1 MSDRIWRIKELL
13 SVDAETGLLF
23 WRERPGQAQWN
34 ARYAGKRALT
44 AQDSYGYFVGQVD
57 GRPMKAH
64 RVVFA
69 LVHGFFPPE
78 VDHING
84 NRGDNRSSN
93 LRASDRA
100 GNCRNAQTAFGSS
113 KYRGVQKIGGK
124 WAAKI
129 RDGKTQRHIGRF
141 ATEVD
146 AAQAYDAEAV
156 DLHGE
161 FARLNFP
168 RGLTILENLIADLPA
183 PVGPKVD
190 A

>member
-44 AQDSYGYFVGQVD
+44 AQ
-57 GRPMKAH
+57 
-64 RVVFA
+64 
-69 LVHGFFPPE
+69 
-78 VDHING
+78 
-84 NRGDNRSSN
+84 
-93 LRASDRA
+93 
-100 GNCRNAQTAFGSS
+100 
-113 KYRGVQKIGGK
+113 
-124 WAAKI
+124 
-129 RDGKTQRHIGRF
+129 
-141 ATEVD
+141 
-146 AAQAYDAEAV
+146 AYDAEAV

>member
-1 MSDRIWRIKELL
+1 MSDRIW
-13 SVDAETGLLF
+13 
-23 WRERPGQAQWN
+23 
-34 ARYAGKRALT
+34 
-44 AQDSYGYFVGQVD
+44 
-57 GRPMKAH
+57 
-64 RVVFA
+64 
-69 LVHGFFPPE
+69 
-78 VDHING
+78 
-84 NRGDNRSSN
+84 
-93 LRASDRA
+93 
-100 GNCRNAQTAFGSS
+100 
-113 KYRGVQKIGGK
+113 
-124 WAAKI
+124 
-129 RDGKTQRHIGRF
+129 RF